1 MKYQVKRNVTNC
13 PHLTDRGLHLT
24 CHIRQ
29 DPDCG
34 PPWRTSVW
42 HWTAAAAWY
51 QWGGR
56 RPPLDWSAYVT
67 ESGSGW
73 WAGGHRRSG
82 HCAETRPPRRDTHW
96 EPWGFS
102 KSVWLV
108 LRAPMQWPGN
118 DWSCVI
124 IKVRP
129 VRSRTRSSAA
139 GSLQGLCWDGSVVG
153 PLQADA
159 TSHLELLLWSPG
171 FQPLRERVRAQHHS
185 RSKTVCILDAPGGKF
200 AHSECINVTVIYQR
214 GKSLRFTFSWF
225 QLVVRTANVKK
236 QQN

>member
-159 TSHLELLLWSPG
+159 TSHLELLLW
-171 FQPLRERVRAQHHS
+171 
-185 RSKTVCILDAPGGKF
+185 
-200 AHSECINVTVIYQR
+200 
-214 GKSLRFTFSWF
+214 
-225 QLVVRTANVKK
+225 
-236 QQN
+236 